1 MKKLYIECSYLSD
14 HTHLNTGIQ
23 RVVRKVVEN
32 MQDIAPAN
40 GYEPHLLSLRDSNIR
55 ELSLESL
62 YPTTPQEQ
70 NKPKISP
77 INRFTSYLKNLYY
90 HTRLWLSALI
100 PYPSFQRFIL
110 APHDQF
116 GLNYIIFKSIYYP
129 SKMLSN
135 KIHRYRNSSSK
146 EHKNIEPKQGD
157 ILIIL
162 DSSWYMNIWGA
173 VDEFKS
179 RGVKVYMVVYDLI
192 PISNPEFCDDF
203 LAVVFKEWVMDA
215 IARVDGYISISKT
228 VRDFNKDFVKAH
240 GSKLDDRYHEY
251 FYLGADFKHHTLDNM
266 TLRDELKEI
275 LKDNNTYLSV
285 STIEPRKNHKYIL
298 DAFDKLWEK
307 GLDIKLLLIGRRGW
321 KVEELIDRIMTHPQ
335 KDKRLFYYDD
345 INDLELDLAYEKS
358 KALIFASIVEGFGL
372 PIVESFV
379 KSLPVLASDTP
390 IHREVGGDNALY
402 FDLSSSGSLVELI
415 EGIEENQIELPRVK
429 DYQWLTWRKSVDML
443 MQKIKKLDSI

>member
-1 MKKLYIECSYLSD
+1 MQKLYIECSYLSD

-23 RVVRKVVEN
+23 RVVRKVVEH
-32 MQDIAPAN
+32 MQDIAPVN

-62 YPTTPQEQ
+62 YPTPQEQ
-70 NKPKISP
+70 NRPKVSYL
-77 INRFTSYLKNLYY
+77 NRFTSYLKNLYY

-100 PYPSFQRFIL
+100 PYPPFQRFIL

-116 GLNYIIFKSIYYP
+116 GLNYIIFKSIYHP
-129 SKMLSN
+129 IKILSN
-135 KIHRYRNSSSK
+135 KLSRYKNSST
-146 EHKNIEPKQGD
+146 KNDKKTEPQTGD
-157 ILIIL
+157 ILLIL

-179 RGVKVYMVVYDLI
+179 KGVKVYMVVYDLI

-203 LAVVFKEWVMDA
+203 LAVVFREWVMDA
-215 IARVDGYISISKT
+215 IARVDGYISISKS
-228 VRDFNKDFVKAH
+228 VRDYNKEFVQAH
-240 GSKLDDRYHEY
+240 GSRLDDRYHEY
-251 FYLGADFKHHTLDNM
+251 FYLGADFKHHTLEGM
-266 TLRDELKEI
+266 SIRAKLKEI
-275 LKDNNTYLSV
+275 LDNNTYLSV

-298 DAFDKLWEK
+298 DAFDKLWDR

-372 PIVESFV
+372 PIVESLV
-379 KSLPVLASDTP
+379 KSLPVLASNTP
-390 IHREVGGDNALY
+390 IHREIGGDNALY
-402 FDLSSSGSLVELI
+402 FDLSSPESLVELI
-415 EGIEENQIELPRVK
+415 EGIEDGEIELKRVE
-429 DYQWLTWRKSVDML
+429 DYHWLSWRESVEML
-443 MQKIKKLDSI
+443 MQKIKRLEGISN